1 MAVAPK
7 ITVMLLVALIALTI
21 PVLIGVYVY
30 RDAKCREM
38 NPVLWTLV
46 AVLAPALVGFI
57 IYLLVR
63 NGYSDLECPR
73 CGTPVL
79 EQYVVCPQCGARLR
93 PACPSCDRPIE
104 PDWRVCPR
112 CAAPLDGVQSDA
124 TPPLRRQDQTLRRI
138 LIAVIVVPAA
148 LILLMVIGFA
158 AYSSATSY
166 AGSVGLQELTFDQYD
181 QEQPSDAVSMAV
193 KRWVRSVQGDRDRAC
208 ALRYDLPGE
217 YEYENKFYFLIYIP
231 NAGRQDD
238 LSFRFSVG
246 SGLFGTAL
254 KMDLEDTGDS
264 GSLFCVEVNA
274 EKPPR
279 PEITVGGRRVPC
291 SVREVEYNPTTFPI
305 YPDYSQ
311 TEQEDVLYLPQRIT
325 VQKTERTGEGSGKFV
340 DEVKVTDEDL
350 IYKIMAAIDGGK
362 RLDVGDPIY
371 AGRDLGG
378 AYLILVEYK
387 VREELIS
394 HDDMARLWLFQ
405 QDGSWYLQD
414 ERIRHGDNIR
424 LMGPEFHTLL
434 ESLF

>member
-7 ITVMLLVALIALTI
+7 ITVMLLVALTALSI

-30 RDAKCREM
+30 RDARRRGM
-38 NPVLWTLV
+38 NAVLWTLV

-73 CGTPVL
+73 CGAPVL

-93 PACPSCDRPIE
+93 PACPSCGRPIE

-124 TPPLRRQDQTLRRI
+124 TPPRRRQDKGLSRI
-138 LIAVIVVPAA
+138 LIAVIVAPAA
-148 LILLMVIGFA
+148 LIILTVVGFIA
-158 AYSSATSY
+158 FSSVTSY
-166 AGSVGLQELTFDQYD
+166 TGSVGLQELTFDQYD
-181 QEQPSDAVSMAV
+181 QEQPSDTVSMAV
-193 KRWVRSVQGDRDRAC
+193 KRWVRSMQGNGDQAC

-217 YEYENKFYFLIYIP
+217 YEYENKSYFLLYIP

-238 LSFRFSVG
+238 LSFRFSAG
-246 SGLFGTAL
+246 SGLFGPAL

-264 GSLFCVEVNA
+264 GSLFCVEVNS
-274 EKPPR
+274 EKPPK

-291 SVREVEYNPTTFPI
+291 HVREVEYNPTTFPI

-311 TEQEDVLYLPQRIT
+311 TDQDDVLYLPQRIT
-325 VQKTERTGEGSGKFV
+325 VQKSERTGEGSGKFV
-340 DEVKVTDEDL
+340 GEVKVTDEDL
-350 IYKIMAAIDGGK
+350 IYKIMAAIDGGQ
-362 RLDVGDPIY
+362 RLDWGDPIY
-371 AGRDLGG
+371 EGMDLGG
-378 AYLILVEYK
+378 GFQIIIEYK
-387 VREELIS
+387 VREEFVS
-394 HDDMARLWLFQ
+394 HDDMAPLWLFQ
-405 QDGSWYLQD
+405 QDGNWYLQD

-424 LMGPEFHTLL
+424 LMDPEFHDLL